1 MRIRDLHGPVAA
13 SVFAGL
19 LGAGL
24 TDVLVTV
31 ARADGP
37 APLGPLLLLA
47 VGLYGLA
54 GLVAGV
60 TISALANAAI
70 GAIPGGW
77 PVIRYDEE
85 RDREIA
91 SRLIAA
97 LAAVVIV
104 AIVAALG
111 QRLFVGKMAS
121 QKLAA
126 IASAGMV
133 LLASPVAGAI
143 ALGLYPN
150 VARAIAA
157 RLPRPDRLGATGFV
171 LLVLLGSGVLAG
183 IGALSRADWRVLD
196 LGPLVALAIAA
207 AFGLG
212 HGLFWYRTKRGAAL
226 SRRFFRRPVALE
238 LAAVAAVILALAL
251 GARVPESSAL
261 WKAVGDGSLGLR
273 FGTTIARA
281 LTDHDG
287 DGFSAR
293 FGGGDCDDTRADV
306 YPGAEDIPGDGIDQ
320 NCEGGDAVAVAEPAE
335 PEPPPP
341 PPPPARAG
349 GGPKAKSPET
359 TGPRSGSFRGNI
371 LIVTIDAFRGDR
383 LGVAG
388 YARPPGRSL
397 TPTLDAL
404 AKRGAY
410 FRRAWSEAPN
420 TPRSFPSILTSRYPS
435 EIAWDKPTVN
445 YPNLLPSN
453 VTFFEGLAAAGWKNI
468 GIFSHFYFT
477 AERGINKSFAE
488 WSDDGAGTIAE
499 SNKDIASP
507 RIVPRVIDRLRKA
520 AAHKERFALWTHLFE
535 PHSSYMVHKE
545 FPPTLSGVP
554 GLVEKYDYEIAY
566 VDLWLKKLFAALN
579 QLGLADDTAVVVMAD
594 HGEAFGEHKIFFH
607 GQDLFDE
614 QLRVPLIIAIPGL
627 PPHVFEDQVS
637 LVDVGPTLLDLVGA
651 PIPPSFRGKSLLPRI
666 RGDERAQRPVFS
678 ELMPATAWPHH
689 AAMMVDGKYKV
700 IHRISDRRWE
710 MYDLAADP
718 GEHRNLAEASA
729 ARATFEALRGKLLRF
744 EERRR

>member
-1 MRIRDLHGPVAA
+1 MRDLQGPVAA
-13 SVFAGL
+13 SAFAGL

-24 TDVLVTV
+24 IDVLVTII
-31 ARADGP
+31 RADGP
-37 APLGPLLLLA
+37 APFGPLLLVA
-47 VGLYGLA
+47 IGLYGLC
-54 GLVAGV
+54 GLITGV
-60 TISALANAAI
+60 ILSAMLSASI
-70 GAIPGGW
+70 GALPGGW
-77 PVIRYDEE
+77 PVIRYDDE
-85 RDREIA
+85 RDRETA
-91 SRLIAA
+91 SRIIVTLVGVLV
-97 LAAVVIV
+97 LATATAV
-104 AIVAALG
+104 G

-126 IASAGMV
+126 IASAGIV

-143 ALGLYPN
+143 ALGIYPT
-150 VARAIAA
+150 VARAIAD
-157 RLPRPDRLGATGFV
+157 RLPRPGKLGATGLL
-171 LLVLLGSGVLAG
+171 LLVLLGGGVLAG
-183 IGALSRADWRVLD
+183 IFALSRADWRVLD
-196 LGPLVALAIAA
+196 LGPLVALALAA
-207 AFGLG
+207 VLGVG

-226 SRRFFRRPVALE
+226 ARRIGHRVTAIR
-238 LAAVAAVILALAL
+238 LAAVAVVVLSLAV
-251 GARVPESSAL
+251 GSRVPESSAV
-261 WKAVGDGSLGLR
+261 WKAIADGSLGLR
-273 FGTTIARA
+273 LGTTLARA
-281 LTDHDG
+281 FTDHDG

-293 FGGGDCDDTRADV
+293 FGGGDCDDTRPDV
-306 YPGAEDIPGDGIDQ
+306 YPGADDIPGDGIDQ
-320 NCEGGDAVAVAEPAE
+320 NCEGGDAVAVAEPVE

-341 PPPPARAG
+341 PPPAHAG
-349 GGPKAKSPET
+349 GGAKSKPPAG
-359 TGPRSGSFRGNI
+359 GPALGAGAFKGNI

-388 YARPPGRSL
+388 YGRPPGRSL

-435 EIAWDKPTVN
+435 DIAWDKPTVN

-453 VTFFEGLAAAGWKNI
+453 VTFFEGLAAAGLKNI

-477 AERGINKSFAE
+477 ADRGISKSFAE

-535 PHSSYMVHKE
+535 PHSSYMVHPE
-545 FPPTLSGVP
+545 FPPRLSGTP
-554 GLVEKYDYEIAY
+554 GLIEKYDYEIAY
-566 VDLWLKKLFAALN
+566 VDLWLKKLFAALD

-614 QLRVPLIIAIPGL
+614 QLRVPLIIAIPGQT
-627 PPHVFEDQVS
+627 PQVFEDQVS
-637 LVDVGPTLLDLVGA
+637 LVDVGPTLLELVGA

-666 RGDERAQRPVFS
+666 RGDERPARPIFS

-689 AAMMVDGKYKV
+689 ASMMVDGKYKV

-718 GEHRNLAEASA
+718 GEHRNLAEAPIHH
-729 ARATFEALRGKLLRF
+729 ATFDSLRGKLVRF
-744 EERRR
+744 EERKR